1 MAVGVTAAALM
12 LALSACA
19 QAPTPGGDTNSPTAT
34 DTSTTATNSDFL
46 ACMVSDSGG
55 FDDKSFNET
64 SYKGVTDAKAD
75 LGIQEKHV
83 QSTGAGDYDTN
94 VQSMVDAGCN
104 IIIGVGFNLA
114 QAIAASAQTN
124 PSINYAL
131 VDSAGADAQGNP
143 VDLPNLKPLVFNTN
157 EAAFLGGYL
166 AASISKTGIVATY
179 GGMALPSV
187 TIYMDGYAQGIQY
200 YNQQK
205 GANVQLLGWK
215 VGATQADGTF
225 ATGQN
230 PFGDVSQGQTLAQTQ
245 IAAGADVLFPVAG
258 NTGTGTLQAA
268 QDSGGKVSAL
278 WVDTDGCVSA
288 ATYCSVMPTS
298 VYKAMDV
305 AVEAVIK
312 DTLNGTFS
320 STPYVGTLKNNG
332 VGISPF
338 HDWDSKIDSTTK
350 SELDTI
356 KAAIIAGTI
365 TVTSPGAYTPNS

>member
-19 QAPTPGGDTNSPTAT
+19 QAPGQGTPTGNS
-34 DTSTTATNSDFL
+34 SFK

-55 FDDKSFNET
+55 FDDKSFNQT
-64 SYKGVTDAKAD
+64 SYQGLLNAVKN
-75 LGIQEKHV
+75 LGISEQHI

-94 VQSMVDAGCN
+94 VQSMVSAGCN
-104 IIIGVGFNLA
+104 IIVGVGFNLA
-114 QAIAASAQTN
+114 QAIAAAATAN
-124 PSINYAL
+124 PTIDFAL
-131 VDSAGADAQGNP
+131 VDSGGADAQGNP
-143 VDLPNLKPLVFNTN
+143 VTLPNLKPLVFNTDQ
-157 EAAFLGGYL
+157 AAFLGGYL

-205 GANVQLLGWK
+205 GANVKLLGWA
-215 VGATQADGTF
+215 VGAKDGTF
-225 ATGQN
+225 ASGSN
-230 PFGDVSQGQTLAQTQ
+230 PFADVSQGQTLAQSQ

-268 QDSGGKVSAL
+268 QDKGDVSAI

-288 ATYCSVMPTS
+288 ADYCGVMPTS

-305 AVEAVIK
+305 AVEAVIT
-312 DTLNGTFS
+312 DTLHGTFS
-320 STPYVGTLKNNG
+320 SDPYVGTLKNGG
-332 VGISPF
+332 VGIAPF
-338 HDWDSKIDSTTK
+338 HDWDSKISADTK

-356 KAAIIAGTI
+356 KQQIIDGTI
-365 TVTSPGAYTPNS
+365 KVTSPGDN